1 MKTTTVLRRLSS
13 VLCLAV
19 LCVSAAAETIALSR
33 QQASDLYAA
42 LSRLEPG
49 LNAANAI
56 TAADNLIELRPTVE
70 ALDKGKV
77 AAQRQIRALPK
88 TDDLQAKAEAIVDV
102 LEARGA
108 EVVKLDLT
116 RIDITADEITAAKIP
131 PGQLAIIRQW
141 LRPKAK

>member
-1 MKTTTVLRRLSS
+1 MKLRILS
-13 VLCLAV
+13 VLCLLSSV
-19 LCVSAAAETIALSR
+19 LCVSAAAETIALAR

-77 AAQRQIRALPK
+77 AAQRQIRVLPK
-88 TDDLQAKAEAIVDV
+88 SDDQEAKAQAIVDV

-108 EVVKLDLT
+108 EPVKLDLT
-116 RIDITADEITAAKIP
+116 RLDLTPEEITAAKIP
-131 PGQLAIIRQW
+131 PAQLAIIRQW
-141 LRPKAK
+141 LKPKAK